1 MLQGPLLLLSSVLLA
16 PGLSSGG
23 ERNAATSE
31 PPAEQSGVEVPRVE
45 GPYIGVSIPMYAGW
59 THVRE
64 SQLEYEYL
72 EDPPSKDRY
81 TLGGGFVLRYGQ
93 TLTRRFG
100 LGFTLGFMRG
110 TDLTESTRMGHGEV
124 SMEFFL
130 KPVLRRKWQQ
140 WTVHASLGGGFGRS
154 RLDTEYPEL
163 ILAGTLLSVFTRYAF
178 FPGIDRRRPHRAGGF
193 CLGPE
198 IGVAAFLP
206 GAWTKNSHAEILL
219 GLWVGHFF
227 GY

>member
-1 MLQGPLLLLSSVLLA
+1 MLLQSAVLATGISFAGP
-16 PGLSSGG
+16 G
-23 ERNAATSE
+23 EAETSKQ
-31 PPAEQSGVEVPRVE
+31 PAEEPAVEVPRVE
-45 GPYIGVSIPMYAGW
+45 GPYLGLSLPIYAGW
-59 THVRE
+59 THVDLD
-64 SQLEYEYL
+64 QYDYEYMD
-72 EDPPSKDRY
+72 DPPEQNRY

-110 TDLTESTRMGHGEV
+110 KDFTDDSRMGHGEV

-130 KPVLRRKWQQ
+130 RPLLRRS

-154 RLDTEYPEL
+154 RLDTEFPEL
-163 ILAGTLLSVFTRYAF
+163 TFAGTLLSVFTRYAF
-178 FPGIDRRRPHRAGGF
+178 FPGVDRRRPDKAGGF

-206 GAWTKNSHAEILL
+206 GAWTENSHAEILL
-219 GLWVGHFF
+219 GLWMGYFF